1 MQLGKYEEQ
10 LRQNPSY
17 TNDMVNQ
24 EIQSKF
30 ELMLT
35 GVEDRIYEIN
45 NVKKEDVNTASEM
58 LQNDRDFK
66 RATYRLRTMFAVMQ
80 GNTPEPPDVMMMA
93 HIDNQ
98 LPEFVTLAFTLDVMR
113 EVMGE
118 AGNVLAEVIKAKK
131 AELGITDPEE
141 FKKKLKNDEE
151 VQKSVMEEYMEKLD
165 GKRTAILEKHNID
178 KAVRARKAREA

>member
-1 MQLGKYEEQ
+1 
-10 LRQNPSY
+10 
-17 TNDMVNQ
+17 
-24 EIQSKF
+24 
-30 ELMLT
+30 
-35 GVEDRIYEIN
+35 
-45 NVKKEDVNTASEM
+45 
-58 LQNDRDFK
+58 
-66 RATYRLRTMFAVMQ
+66 
-80 GNTPEPPDVMMMA
+80 
-93 HIDNQ
+93 
-98 LPEFVTLAFTLDVMR
+98 MR

-141 FKKKLKNDEE
+141 FKKKLENDEE